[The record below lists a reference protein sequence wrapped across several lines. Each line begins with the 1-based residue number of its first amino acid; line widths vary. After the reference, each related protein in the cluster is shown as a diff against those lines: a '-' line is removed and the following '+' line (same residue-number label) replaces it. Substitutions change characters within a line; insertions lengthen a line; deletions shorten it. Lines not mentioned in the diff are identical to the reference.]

1 MKEIDISI
9 LSREPNN
16 TEEVTLIIEPLAPL
30 SMVTDLPGSYYKSQK
45 APSKKMLCGLIEN
58 IIGWRFSGDVRN
70 KIVQSTKLATNT
82 VSEYQQGSTYKPLLM
97 DYFEIISEPIVKFDS
112 VVFFDDIWSRNH
124 SRKDSPRAHAIKCR
138 NITQQLIKEWDKKVE
153 ESPGNKAVI
162 GTDYKKLIP
171 NFYPIPTKREYV
183 SLKNGSYNYS
193 IKFDPELLYNLC
205 NSLSFYNIGYLG
217 NNEGWVDVKIKK
229 YDRSSVY

>member
-58 IIGWRFSGDVRN
+58 ISGWHFSIELRR
-70 KIVQSTKLATNT
+70 KIIQSTELTSTHVA
-82 VSEYQQGSTYKPLLM
+82 EYQPGSTFKPLLM

-112 VVFFDDIWSRNH
+112 VVFFDDMWARNH

-138 NITQQLIKEWDKKVE
+138 NITPQLIEEWNKKVD
-153 ESPGNKAVI
+153 ESPGNKTII
-162 GTDYKKLIP
+162 GADYKNLIP
-171 NFYPIPTKREYV
+171 NFYPVPTKREYV
-183 SLKNGSYNYS
+183 SLKNGSYNYN
-193 IKFDPELLYNLC
+193 IKFDPELLSILC
-205 NSLSFYNIGYLG
+205 KSLASYNIGYLG

-229 YDRSSVY
+229 HDKSSVY